1 MILPEI
7 FPEPWASDWGED
19 EYGLFMG
26 FALNGI
32 QQLLSL
38 DNAGECFDGNFYHPA
53 TLKIE
58 VRTDDS

>member
-26 FALNGI
+26 FTLNGI
-32 QQLLSL
+32 QQMFRWIPPGSVLM
-38 DNAGECFDGNFYHPA
+38 GIFITPQH
-53 TLKIE
+53 
-58 VRTDDS
+58 